1 MSAKR
6 RATRRIVLAAGATL
20 ATGAVACGADKPGTP
35 AGTGVA
41 AAAST
46 WHGFGFGQWPS
57 ASWRPY
63 ADSSPFNQ
71 RATGERPLPAS
82 DQMIAQA
89 LRFGPPMP
97 MTVGVAQS
105 SDDWGHPTYYA
116 STTDPVYRLHATAPY
131 GRSPIEG
138 MRIRVPAGAEPAGG
152 GDAHMTIVQPNGWEY
167 DLWRAEHVTPGG
179 GTLSFAWG
187 GRLRVD
193 GSGTR
198 TGGTASRFGNLAGM
212 IRAQELAAGRINHAL
227 FVVLRCA
234 GDGSGYPG
242 TRRRA
247 RDESA
252 YVFPAV
258 SGGGVC
264 PAGTVAPPMGA
275 RLRLN
280 MSRAQIAALHLP
292 RWKTA
297 ILLALARYGGY
308 VGDTGGDG
316 IGFMFESSTMY
327 TSLGRPDPLVA
338 VARAAGIPSNGGR
351 YVFDVGSGVDWSRLQ
366 VIAPP
371 RR

>member
-1 MSAKR
+1 MGR
-6 RATRRIVLAAGATL
+6 TTRGIAL
-20 ATGAVACGADKPGTP
+20 ATGAALATGLVACGADRPGSP
-35 AGTGVA
+35 SATGVA
-41 AAAST
+41 ASAAS
-46 WHGFGFGQWPS
+46 WHGFGLDHWPP

-63 ADSSPFNQ
+63 AASSAFNQ
-71 RATGERPLPAS
+71 RAAGARPLPAS
-82 DQMIAQA
+82 GQMIAQA

-97 MTVGVAQS
+97 LTAGVSQS
-105 SDDWGHPTYYA
+105 PDDWGHPTYYA
-116 STTDPVYRLHATAPY
+116 STADPVYTLHATANY
-131 GRSPIEG
+131 GRNAIEG
-138 MRIRVPAGAEPAGG
+138 VRIRVPAGAEPAGG
-152 GDAHMTIVQPNGWEY
+152 GDAHMTIVQPDGWEY
-167 DLWRAEHVTPGG
+167 DLWQAERLPAGG

-187 GRLRVD
+187 GRLRID

-212 IRAQELAAGRINHAL
+212 IRAQELAAGRVNHAL

-242 TRRRA
+242 AQRRA

-258 SGGGVC
+258 SGGSSC
-264 PAGTVAPPMGA
+264 PPGTVAPPMGA
-275 RLRLN
+275 RLRLA
-280 MSRAQIAALHLP
+280 MSRAQIAALRLP
-292 RWKTA
+292 RWKSA

-338 VARAAGIPSNGGR
+338 VARAAGIPPNGGR
-351 YVFDVGSGVDWSRLQ
+351 YVFDIASGVDWSRLQ
-366 VIAPP
+366 VIPPP